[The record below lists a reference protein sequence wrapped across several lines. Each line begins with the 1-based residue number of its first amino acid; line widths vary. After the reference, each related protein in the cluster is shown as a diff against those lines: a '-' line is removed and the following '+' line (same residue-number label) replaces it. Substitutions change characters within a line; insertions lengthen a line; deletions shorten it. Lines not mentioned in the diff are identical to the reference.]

1 MLAWAEIHKDG
12 LLANWTLTMNSELP
26 FKIEPLKNYLLLLTF
41 ENNEKRIF
49 DMSPLLDKG
58 VFCQLQDVDLFNT
71 VKVSFDT
78 ISWDNE
84 ADLCPEVLYKQSQPY
99 MNS

>member
-1 MLAWAEIHKDG
+1 MYLAIK
-12 LLANWTLTMNSELP
+12 NV
-26 FKIEPLKNYLLLLTF
+26 KPLKNYFLLLTF

-58 VFCQLQDVDLFNT
+58 VFRQLQDVDLFNT

-84 ADLCPEVLYKQSQPY
+84 ADLCPELLYEQSQPY